1 MPTVVCQVMEMLAK
15 ETGWVFLVYGIGPNP
30 SNDGRIYMKQLVR
43 FANEIFDSLIVNV
56 IDSSLAAM
64 KS

>member
-1 MPTVVCQVMEMLAK
+1 MEMLAK

-30 SNDGRIYMKQLVR
+30 SDDGRIYMKQLVR

-56 IDSSLAAM
+56 IDSSLAVM